1 MSTYSSIGTT
11 VGLSLQEAVAR
22 ELIHE
27 RVAVRHHAPKAAR
40 TRRGVR
46 AAHFLRSLAERLDPA
61 AADRTAPAG
70 APATAV
76 APHAGS
82 PRPWSAQP
90 RPAQPRPAGR
100 RAPHRHS

>member
-27 RVAVRHHAPKAAR
+27 RVAVR
-40 TRRGVR
+40 

-70 APATAV
+70 VPATAV